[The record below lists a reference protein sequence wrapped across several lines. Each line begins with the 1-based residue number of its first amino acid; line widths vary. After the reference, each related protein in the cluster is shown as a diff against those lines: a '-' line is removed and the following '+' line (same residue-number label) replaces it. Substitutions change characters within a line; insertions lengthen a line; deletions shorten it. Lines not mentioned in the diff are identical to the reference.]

1 MRSSRPQQRQLSEGL
16 SPLRLVRLLS
26 DAYALLRKPRKHTCE
41 VQRILPQQLKHLS
54 TEASGS
60 EAAISLSKDATS
72 IPTGGYCHIITCGEI
87 GADAASTSVFPT
99 LDCATVEAD
108 QTPNAVAA
116 TIAKPMIS
124 SLRIGLSLP
133 SGVKVPEL
141 HTEPT
146 PRL

>member
-1 MRSSRPQQRQLSEGL
+1 MSEGL

-41 VQRILPQQLKHLS
+41 VHRILPQQSKHLC

-87 GADAASTSVFPT
+87 GADAACTSAFPT

-116 TIAKPMIS
+116 IIAKLMIP
-124 SLRIGLSLP
+124 IGLPLRP
-133 SGVKVPEL
+133 V
-141 HTEPT
+141 
-146 PRL
+146 